1 MTLLSG
7 TLGRQSYVEWQEVK
21 QWLLKT
27 VLGGWVL
34 KRSKREIWG
43 DENALMTV
51 VVITWVY
58 SLLKP
63 Y

>member
-7 TLGRQSYVEWQEVK
+7 TLGRQSYLEWQEVE

-34 KRSKREIWG
+34 RRIKRQIWG

-51 VVITWVY
+51 VVITRVY

>member
-7 TLGRQSYVEWQEVK
+7 TLGRQSYVEWQEVE

-34 KRSKREIWG
+34 RRIKREIWG

-51 VVITWVY
+51 VVITRVY

>member
-7 TLGRQSYVEWQEVK
+7 TLGRQSYVEWQEVE

-34 KRSKREIWG
+34 RRIKREIWG

-51 VVITWVY
+51 VVITQVY